1 MGTILNISLAGIK
14 DMLRDS
20 SIVRALRHF
29 GIDPVIAFGIG
40 AILIGLVGI
49 VLLMLFFMRKG
60 ELQEQETEASEA
72 EDKQAKR
79 KEAKQKKAN
88 QKRAKKE
95 EAKRKETK
103 QQKAKKKEAKRREA
117 EQRKAKRREAKKEK
131 ARRKEVKRKQTEK
144 EKAGQK
150 EAKKKEVG
158 RKEIEGKKSSEQQA
172 DKNYEII
179 TDRIKR
185 VQKKYKSILFA
196 APNLASLPVTIPV
209 NVAIQLAEQG
219 KRCLLVDLDLRRDA
233 IAKAFEVG
241 TEGSE
246 NSLRVRAFQTGV
258 KNLWVLPAHSF
269 ARLKQMNIKPIVT
282 KALEKFDFVFINAPC
297 LAASLDR
304 KQIASA
310 AQAAIIFSK
319 SVAEATSLAQLM
331 KSSNCALIASI
342 QTPRG
347 QAS

>member
-1 MGTILNISLAGIK
+1 
-14 DMLRDS
+14 MLRDS

-40 AILIGLVGI
+40 AILIGLVGV
-49 VLLMLFFMRKG
+49 VLLMLFFMRKD

-88 QKRAKKE
+88 QKRTKKE
-95 EAKRKETK
+95 EAKRKESK

-131 ARRKEVKRKQTEK
+131 A
-144 EKAGQK
+144 GQK

-158 RKEIEGKKSSEQQA
+158 RKETEDKKSSEQQA

-196 APNLASLPVTIPV
+196 APDLASLPVTIPV

-241 TEGSE
+241 TESSE

-269 ARLKQMNIKPIVT
+269 ARLKQMNVKPIVT

-342 QTPRG
+342 QTPP
-347 QAS
+347 AKPS

>member
-60 ELQEQETEASEA
+60 ELQEQETESSEA

-79 KEAKQKKAN
+79 KEAKQKRAKKKETKQKKTG

-95 EAKRKETK
+95 EAKQKKAERKKVER
-103 QQKAKKKEAKRREA
+103 KEAKRKEA
-117 EQRKAKRREAKKEK
+117 EK
-131 ARRKEVKRKQTEK
+131 KEVKQKTEK
-144 EKAGQK
+144 QK
-150 EAKKKEVG
+150 ETKDKEG
-158 RKEIEGKKSSEQQA
+158 TKQQA
-172 DKNYEII
+172 DRNYEII

-241 TEGSE
+241 TESSE

-342 QTPRG
+342 QTPL
-347 QAS
+347 AKPS

>member
-40 AILIGLVGI
+40 AILIGLVGV

-95 EAKRKETK
+95 EAKR
-103 QQKAKKKEAKRREA
+103 REA

-131 ARRKEVKRKQTEK
+131 AGRKEAKRKQAEK

-158 RKEIEGKKSSEQQA
+158 RKETEDKKSSEQQA
-172 DKNYEII
+172 DENYEII

-241 TEGSE
+241 TEASE

-269 ARLKQMNIKPIVT
+269 ARLKQMNVKPIVT

-342 QTPRG
+342 QTPP
-347 QAS
+347 AKPS

>member
-1 MGTILNISLAGIK
+1 
-14 DMLRDS
+14 MLRDS
-20 SIVRALRHF
+20 SIMRALRHF

-40 AILIGLVGI
+40 AILIGLVGV

-60 ELQEQETEASEA
+60 EVQEQETEASEA

-79 KEAKQKKAN
+79 KKAKQKKAN

-95 EAKRKETK
+95 GAKRKESK

-131 ARRKEVKRKQTEK
+131 A
-144 EKAGQK
+144 GQK

-158 RKEIEGKKSSEQQA
+158 RKETEDKKSSEQQA

-241 TEGSE
+241 TESSE
-246 NSLRVRAFQTGV
+246 NNLRVRAFQTGV

-269 ARLKQMNIKPIVT
+269 ARLKQMNVKPIVT

-342 QTPRG
+342 QTPP
-347 QAS
+347 AKPS